1 MQCIKN
7 YKNQNP
13 SYVCHGI
20 VTHSTDA
27 ESRSIL
33 VHRIH
38 TSTLLRGRKVKAVQ
52 KIVCSIHNIT
62 TKEHPTH
69 YLPLSL
75 QLIDILYI

>member
-1 MQCIKN
+1 MNIKILLKHFCPN
-7 YKNQNP
+7 
-13 SYVCHGI
+13 SVLI
-20 VTHSTDA
+20 TDA
-27 ESRSIL
+27 GSQSIL

-52 KIVCSIHNIT
+52 KIVCSIHNRT